1 MELLGAFLTG
11 VVGPILY
18 LVISKHLAKQS
29 EKRRDKVK
37 ETIEDKINNDDL
49 HLFMKGTPLF
59 PQCGFS
65 STVVQILTY
74 LEAPFSSTNVL
85 EDEDIREGI
94 KEFSDWPTI
103 PQLYYKGELI
113 GGCDIIKEMFE
124 TGELQEELKD
134 IINN

>member
-1 MELLGAFLTG
+1 M
-11 VVGPILY
+11 
-18 LVISKHLAKQS
+18 
-29 EKRRDKVK
+29 DNKVK

-124 TGELQEELKD
+124 TGELNKKCTEKGLLKK
-134 IINN
+134 